1 MPPSPHIIPYFR
13 VFEGVKVKKSLSVN
27 DVSMGVKNA
36 ADTFSKVCILSE
48 KCDFGHF
55 IVYDF

>member
-1 MPPSPHIIPYFR
+1 MG
-13 VFEGVKVKKSLSVN
+13 EKVKESLSVN

-36 ADTFSKVCILSE
+36 ADTFSEVCILSP